1 MKIIRIAFFDTK
13 PYDTETFTKAAT
25 LTESRMADEAT
36 DGDSTADDAV
46 KFEMDFYEGHLNEST
61 AVLAQNH
68 DVVCIFANDQVTK
81 QVAEILVAEGIQ
93 IIALRSVGYNNVDMK
108 AITEINA
115 ESKKLQVVHVPSYSE
130 HGSAEF
136 AVAMLQALNRKIPK
150 AYARTRD
157 GIFTTDGL
165 VGAEIYGKTVG
176 IIGAGKIGKVAA
188 EIFKGYGAT
197 VLLNAAHQDPSF
209 GQKIDSEYVNLEEIF
224 KNSDYIMLF
233 CPLVYET
240 RHIINDKCISLMK
253 KDALIVNIGRG
264 SLIDTNNLFDAL
276 KTGRIKG
283 AAFDIFEEDK
293 QNLYGDDW
301 APSPIRDEN
310 FDKLL
315 RLPNVLMTHHQAYLT
330 TENLM
335 NIANVTLDNIRKVM
349 NGDECENLVK

>member
-1 MKIIRIAFFDTK
+1 MKTIRIAFFDTK
-13 PYDTETFTKAAT
+13 PYDKETFMKAAT
-25 LTESRMADEAT
+25 LAEGKSNDESEAE
-36 DGDSTADDAV
+36 DSV
-46 KFEMDFYEGHLNEST
+46 KFEFDFYEGHLTETS
-61 AVLAQNH
+61 APLAQNH

-93 IIALRSVGYNNVDMK
+93 IIALRSVGINNVDMK
-108 AITEINA
+108 AISEINA
-115 ESKKLQVVHVPSYSE
+115 ESSRLQVVHVPSYSE
-130 HGSAEF
+130 HASAEF
-136 AVAMLQALNRKIPK
+136 AVAMLQALNRKIYK

-157 GIFTTDGL
+157 GIFTNDGL
-165 VGAEIYGKTVG
+165 VGTEIYGKTVG
-176 IIGAGKIGKVAA
+176 IIGAGKIGKAAA

-253 KDALIVNIGRG
+253 KEALIVNIGRS
-264 SLIDTNNLFDAL
+264 SLIDTNNLLDAL
-276 KTGRIKG
+276 HSGRIKG

-310 FDKLL
+310 FEKLL

-335 NIANVTLDNIRKVM
+335 NIANVTLANIKKVM

>member
-1 MKIIRIAFFDTK
+1 MKTIRIAFFDTK
-13 PYDTETFTKAAT
+13 PYDKETFMKAAT
-25 LTESRMADEAT
+25 LSEGKIDDEAT
-36 DGDSTADDAV
+36 AEDSV
-46 KFEMDFYEGHLNEST
+46 KFEFDFYEEHLT
-61 AVLAQNH
+61 ANSALLAQNH

-81 QVAEILVAEGIQ
+81 EVAEILVSEGIQ
-93 IIALRSVGYNNVDMK
+93 VIALRSVGTNNVDLK
-108 AITEINA
+108 AISEINS
-115 ESKKLQVVHVPSYSE
+115 ESSRLQVVHVPSYSE
-130 HGSAEF
+130 HGSAEY
-136 AVAMLQALNRKIPK
+136 AVAMLQALNRKIYK

-157 GIFTTDGL
+157 GIFTNDGL

-176 IIGAGKIGKVAA
+176 IIGAGKIGKCAA

-253 KDALIVNIGRG
+253 KEALIVNIGR
-264 SLIDTNNLFDAL
+264 SALIDTNNLLDAL
-276 KTGRIKG
+276 HSGRIKG

-310 FDKLL
+310 FEKLL

-330 TENLM
+330 RENLM
-335 NIANVTLDNIRKVM
+335 NIANVTLSNIKKVM